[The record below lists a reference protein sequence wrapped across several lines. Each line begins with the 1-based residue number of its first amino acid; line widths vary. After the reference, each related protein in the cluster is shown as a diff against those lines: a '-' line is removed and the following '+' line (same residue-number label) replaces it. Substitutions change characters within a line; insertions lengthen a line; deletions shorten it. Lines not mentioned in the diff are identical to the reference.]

1 MIIIGTIYELTQI
14 LFKRRKTEKSPRW
27 AIFFAYV
34 RKKQYLCR
42 IFFYN
47 GILLLEKIRIY
58 EECKMDDM
66 RGVLGDDDAISQC
79 TRFNQR

>member
-14 LFKRRKTEKSPRW
+14 LFKRRKTEKSPRRGD
-27 AIFFAYV
+27 FFCVCA
-34 RKKQYLCR
+34 KKAVPLQ

-66 RGVLGDDDAISQC
+66 RGVLGDDDAIGQC

>member
-1 MIIIGTIYELTQI
+1 MVVP
-14 LFKRRKTEKSPRW
+14 KPAEKLEKITLLSFHYCISAKFSVPLQ
-27 AIFFAYV
+27 
-34 RKKQYLCR
+34 K
-42 IFFYN
+42 FFYN

>member
-14 LFKRRKTEKSPRW
+14 LFKRRKTEKSPRRGD
-27 AIFFAYV
+27 FFCVCA
-34 RKKQYLCR
+34 KKAVPLQS
-42 IFFYN
+42 FYN

>member
-14 LFKRRKTEKSPRW
+14 LFKRRKTEKSPHG

-42 IFFYN
+42 NFFYN

-79 TRFNQR
+79 TRFN

>member
-1 MIIIGTIYELTQI
+1 MGYCLEFRGVEKECLGCTLGLLNQI
-14 LFKRRKTEKSPRW
+14 DYCISQ
-27 AIFFAYV
+27 
-34 RKKQYLCR
+34 KKAVPLQK
-42 IFFYN
+42 FFYN

-58 EECKMDDM
+58 EECKMDAM